1 MIDELDEAL
10 RQLFIREL
18 PIKNNEVDVVF
29 DQPKREWSARLSRP
43 TINIFL
49 HDVRENVK
57 LRQAQFHRAAE
68 RTPTGQAIQPLNYVR
83 LDLHYVITIWATDPE
98 DEHRLLTRALLVL
111 FRHQELPNDLIPDSL
126 QNQPYPIPLTVAQY
140 ETVEKPSDIWNVM
153 DNQQRPAIMLLA
165 TISLDPHLPTV
176 APLVRTRE
184 LHFGQAADPAQ
195 SKRLMEQARSGSYWT
210 IGGTVR
216 SKKDLANLSLRLVEN
231 GQTVTLQS
239 EGRFAIGNLKPGD
252 YTLEITAEG
261 LDPTRHKITV
271 PAPDYDF
278 DL

>member
-1 MIDELDEAL
+1 MIDEIDEAL

-18 PIKNNEVDVVF
+18 PIKNNEVDIAF

-57 LRQAQFHRAAE
+57 LRQAQLQREVE
-68 RTPTGQAIQPLNYVR
+68 RTRDGRGIQRMNFIRV
-83 LDLHYVITIWATDPE
+83 DLHYVVTVWATEPE

-111 FRHQELPNDLIPDSL
+111 FRHQELPADLLLEGLRD
-126 QNQPYPIPLTVAQY
+126 QPWPIPVTVAQY

-153 DNQQRPAIMLLA
+153 DNQQRPAIMMVL
-165 TISLDPHLPTV
+165 TISLDPSVQQT

-184 LHFGQAADPAQ
+184 LRFGQATHPDLLQRFEAEGQ
-195 SKRLMEQARSGSYWT
+195 SGAYWT

-216 SKKDLANLSLRLVEN
+216 SKKPLTNMSIRLVEN
-231 GQTVTLQS
+231 GHAAALQP

-261 LDPTRHKITV
+261 RKPSRHKITV

-278 DL
+278 DI